1 MKQIENDYWLVE
13 VADDASSIVLTDR
26 CHGGVWKTSD
36 PFRMSYGNY
45 YAYNLLERCRTVVE
59 SSGGILSICL
69 DNMKF
74 YGRFPANPYNKP
86 EPAPDLT
93 YRFEFRLQDDEVVF
107 TMLPID
113 GMDEE
118 EQRLTVL
125 PDLMAMDSNEKGT
138 ALLPCGYGSLYR
150 FPRADSFS
158 IRYGYGSGYT
168 TMVTG
173 GLFRENG
180 AGVAFYSSYP
190 WDFFPVFTV
199 NQRKGRSGFDFTFE
213 NEAELGNEPHD
224 IHFKAFAAGESYN
237 EMAKWYRGVLKRR
250 GQFKTY
256 AQKIAE
262 SPEAEKLVGSVI
274 WKHNVYSTETSPKPH
289 SYSLYI
295 SRQDGNQYE
304 GLPNDW
310 TAKEVFDTAKAAGFD
325 RVCVYNT
332 GWNRFGYDSG
342 YPTRLPPNPERGTAE
357 QFTAMAD
364 YARSLSDGYIYS
376 VHDNYIDMY
385 RNSPEDFWPDVIR
398 TIDGG
403 YLRGGIWRGGRARIL
418 CTKQAMKYARRD
430 VPQIVKM
437 VGRGGVYIDVF
448 GCSALHRCHHPEH
461 PMSRHD
467 DANERR
473 NVLGYIA
480 SQYGSV
486 TTEGGPV
493 DFLADIVNLG
503 AFAGYAISAHGA
515 GGEPPIPIP
524 FWQLVFHDSILSY
537 SSEGAYGPI
546 GKEYITYSFLYGMLP
561 TGFDAESLRLSKEL
575 RKAFTSEMIRHEIVG
590 DVAIEDRAWPGPGV
604 IRGTMK
610 TTFADG
616 TAVIAHFAGLQSS
629 YEVIKA

>member
-1 MKQIENDYWLVE
+1 M
-13 VADDASSIVLTDR
+13 T
-26 CHGGVWKTSD
+26 
-36 PFRMSYGNY
+36 
-45 YAYNLLERCRTVVE
+45 
-59 SSGGILSICL
+59 
-69 DNMKF
+69 
-74 YGRFPANPYNKP
+74 
-86 EPAPDLT
+86 
-93 YRFEFRLQDDEVVF
+93 
-107 TMLPID
+107 
-113 GMDEE
+113 
-118 EQRLTVL
+118 
-125 PDLMAMDSNEKGT
+125 
-138 ALLPCGYGSLYR
+138 
-150 FPRADSFS
+150 
-158 IRYGYGSGYT
+158 
-168 TMVTG
+168 TG
-173 GLFRENG
+173 GLFRENA
-180 AGVAFYSSYP
+180 AGIAFYSSYP
-190 WDFFPVFTV
+190 WDFFPVFSV
-199 NQRKGRSGFDFTFE
+199 NQRKGRSGFNFTFE
-213 NEAELGNEPHD
+213 NESTLGNEPHD
-224 IHFKAFAAGESYN
+224 IHFKSFAAGENYN
-237 EMAKWYRGVLKRR
+237 EMAKWYRGVLKQR

-295 SRQDGNQYE
+295 SRPDGNQYE

-342 YPTRLPPNPERGTAE
+342 YPTRLPPNPERGTPE
-357 QFTAMAD
+357 QFTAMSE
-364 YARSLSDGYIYS
+364 YARNLSDGYIYS

-418 CTKQAMKYARRD
+418 CTKQAMKYAQRD
-430 VPQIVKM
+430 VPQIVKI

-473 NVLGYIA
+473 KVLGYIA

-503 AFAGYAISAHGA
+503 AFAGYAISSHGA
-515 GGEPPIPIP
+515 DGEPPIPVP

-575 RKAFTSEMIRHEIVG
+575 RKAFTSEMVRHELVG
-590 DVAIEDRAWPGPGV
+590 DVTIEDRAWPGPGV
-604 IRGTMK
+604 IKGTMK

-616 TAVIAHFAGLQSS
+616 TTVIAHFNGPQSS
-629 YEVIKA
+629 YEVVKA

>member
-1 MKQIENDYWLVE
+1 MKQIQNSYWLVE

-26 CHGGVWKTSD
+26 KHGGVWKTTN
-36 PFRMSYGNY
+36 PFYMSYGNY
-45 YAYNLLERCRTVVE
+45 YAYNLLERCRTTVE
-59 SSGGILSICL
+59 CADGVLSICL

-86 EPAPDLT
+86 EPSPDLT
-93 YRFEFRLQDDEVVF
+93 YRFEFRLEDDEVVF

-125 PDLMAMDSNEKGT
+125 SDLMAMDSNEKGT

-150 FPRADSFS
+150 FPRTDSFNV
-158 IRYGYGSGYT
+158 RYGYGTCYT
-168 TMVTG
+168 TMTTG

-180 AGVAFYSSYP
+180 AGIAFYSAYP

-199 NQRKGRSGFDFTFE
+199 NQRKGRSGFNFTFE
-213 NEAELGNEPHD
+213 NEATLGNEPHD

-237 EMAKWYRGVLKRR
+237 EMAKWYRGVLKHR
-250 GQFKTY
+250 GQFKSY

-262 SPEAEKLVGSVI
+262 YPEAEKLVGTVV

-295 SRQDGNQYE
+295 PRPDGNQYE

-310 TAKEVFDTAKAAGFD
+310 TAKEVFDTAKATGFD

-342 YPTRLPPNPERGTAE
+342 YPTRLPPNPERGTPE
-357 QFTAMAD
+357 QFTAMAK
-364 YARSLSDGYIYS
+364 YARSLSNGYIYS
-376 VHDNYIDMY
+376 VHDNYIDVY
-385 RNSPEDFWPDVIR
+385 RNSPEDIWPDVIR

-403 YLRGGIWRGGRARIL
+403 YLRGGIWRGGRARVL
-418 CTKQAMKYARRD
+418 CTKQALKFAQRD
-430 VPQIVKM
+430 MPQM
-437 VGRGGVYIDVF
+437 VEMLGRGSIYIDVY
-448 GCSALHRCHHPEH
+448 GCSGLNRCFHPDH

-467 DANERR
+467 DVLERR
-473 NVLGYIA
+473 KLFKYIV
-480 SQYGSV
+480 SQFGSMA
-486 TTEGGPV
+486 TEGGPA
-493 DFLADIVNLG
+493 DFVADIASMG
-503 AFAGYAISAHGA
+503 AFAGYAVSAHGS
-515 GGEPPIPIP
+515 GNEPPIPVP

-537 SSEGAYGPI
+537 SSEAAYGPS

-561 TGFDAESLRLSKEL
+561 TGFDEESLRLSKEL
-575 RKAFTSEMIRHEIVG
+575 RQTFTSEMVRHELVG
-590 DVAIEDRAWPGPGV
+590 DVTIEDRAWPGPGV
-604 IRGTMK
+604 IKGTMK

-616 TAVIAHFAGLQSS
+616 TTVIAHFNGLQSS
-629 YEVIKA
+629 YEVIK

>member
-1 MKQIENDYWLVE
+1 MKSIGNDYWKIE
-13 VADDASSIVLTDR
+13 VADDASCIIMTDCR
-26 CHGGVWKTSD
+26 HGGVWKTTT
-36 PFRMSYGNY
+36 PFTMSYGNY
-45 YAYNLLERCRTVVE
+45 YAYNLLERCRTSIEVGNDV
-59 SSGGILSICL
+59 ISICL

-86 EPAPDLT
+86 EPAPNLT

-118 EQRLTVL
+118 EQRVTVL
-125 PDLMAMDSNEKGT
+125 ADLMAMNSSENGS

-150 FPRADSFS
+150 FPRTDSFGF
-158 IRYGYGSGYT
+158 RFGYGTCYT
-168 TMVTG
+168 TMTTC

-180 AGVAFYSSYP
+180 AGIGCYSDYP
-190 WDFFPVFTV
+190 WDLFPVFSV
-199 NQRKGRSGFDFTFE
+199 NQRKERAGFDFAFE
-213 NEAELGNEPHD
+213 CVEKVGNEPHD
-224 IHFKAFAAGESYN
+224 LHFKAFAAGESYN
-237 EMAKWYRGVLKRR
+237 ELAKWYRGVLQRKGR
-250 GQFKTY
+250 FKSY
-256 AQKIAE
+256 RQKIAE

-295 SRQDGNQYE
+295 TRPDGNQYE

-310 TAKEVFDTAKAAGFD
+310 SAKEIFDTAAAAGFD

-342 YPTRLPPNPERGTAE
+342 YPTRLPPNPERGTPE
-357 QFTAMAD
+357 QFTAMAE
-364 YARSLSDGYIYS
+364 YARNLSDGYIYS
-376 VHDNYIDMY
+376 VHDNYIDVY
-385 RNSPEDFWPDVIR
+385 RNSLEDFWPDVIR

-403 YLRGGIWRGGRARIL
+403 YLRGGIWRGGRARVL
-418 CTKQAMKYARRD
+418 CTKQAMKYAQRD
-430 VPQIVKM
+430 IPQIVKM
-437 VGRGGVYIDVF
+437 VGRGGIYIDVF
-448 GCSALHRCHHPEH
+448 GCSSLNRCYHPDH
-461 PMSRHD
+461 PMSRHE

-473 NVLGYIA
+473 KLFQYIA
-480 SQYGSV
+480 SQFGSV

-503 AFAGYAISAHGA
+503 AFAGYAVSFHGA
-515 GGEPPIPIP
+515 GGEPPVPVP
-524 FWQLVFHDSILSY
+524 FWQLVFHDAILSY

-575 RKAFTSEMIRHEIVG
+575 RKAFTSEMVRHEIG
-590 DVAIEDRAWPGPGV
+590 DDVKMEDRAWHGPGV
-604 IRGTMK
+604 IKGTMK
-610 TTFADG
+610 THFADG
-616 TAVIAHFAGLQSS
+616 TTVLAHFDGLDSS
-629 YEVIKA
+629 YDVL